1 MISIQIV
8 IVWIFLL
15 TMSPISLRFLTMKQT
30 NLPPKLNTNVPKSL
44 VQKYNEQ
51 EQKEGQYCYK
61 PYRNLRNYLQ

>member
-1 MISIQIV
+1 MNK
-8 IVWIFLL
+8 
-15 TMSPISLRFLTMKQT
+15 PK
-30 NLPPKLNTNVPKSL
+30 LPPILNTKEYKSL